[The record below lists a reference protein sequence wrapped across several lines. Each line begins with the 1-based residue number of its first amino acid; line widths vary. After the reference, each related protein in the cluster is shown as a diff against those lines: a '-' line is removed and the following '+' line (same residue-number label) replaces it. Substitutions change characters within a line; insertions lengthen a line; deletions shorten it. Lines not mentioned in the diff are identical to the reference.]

1 MNKDVILAISGMQL
15 PSGYETGPEEEA
27 PQPVEIMTPASYYYK
42 NGKHYILYQEVDE
55 DRRGVTNN
63 KIKVSENVL
72 ELIKSGL
79 VNSHMI
85 FDTDRKSTAYYD
97 TPYGRL
103 VMGTIANR
111 IDMDVKE
118 DSIHI
123 DIEYALDINYNPV
136 ADCSLSID
144 LMPRME

>member
-15 PSGYETGPEEEA
+15 PSGMDPNQEGEDAQT
-27 PQPVEIMTPASYYYK
+27 VEIMTPASYYYK

-55 DRRGVTNN
+55 DQRGVTNN
-63 KIKVSENVL
+63 KIKVSDKSL

-85 FDTDRKSTAYYD
+85 FDTTRKSTAYYD
-97 TPYGRL
+97 TPFGRL

-111 IDMDVKE
+111 IDMDVSE
-118 DSIHI
+118 DKIHI
-123 DIEYALDINYNPV
+123 DMEYALDINYNPV

-144 LMPRME
+144 LLPRLV